1 MKKYYPDSTDSAAL
15 NLAEMNDMFL
25 GEKLP
30 VPDLETKNA
39 LCIGPYT
46 VVAIV
51 SHKIAPGR
59 PSPFNVQYR
68 FRRENEP
75 PSNDKWFLHR
85 RQVPKRCNELIKSY
99 SAEIAQDAPDV
110 IAKPQTLHP

>member
-1 MKKYYPDSTDSAAL
+1 MKKYYPCSTDSAAV
-15 NLAEMNDMFL
+15 NLTEINDMFL

-30 VPDLETKNA
+30 VPVWETENA

-51 SHKIAPGR
+51 SHKRAPGR
-59 PSPFNVQYR
+59 PSPFNERKR

-75 PSNDKWFLHR
+75 PSNDKWFHR
-85 RQVPKRCNELIKSY
+85 RQVPKHCNELMKSY
-99 SAEIAQDAPDV
+99 SGKIAKDAP
-110 IAKPQTLHP
+110 T